1 MLKTE
6 ISQRDTAMAEGKT
19 GSAGLF
25 AKRVQKQFS
34 RAQEK
39 VLVLRC
45 FFSFICFIMGWK
57 GTATQLSFLF
67 SKNVLQK

>member
-6 ISQRDTAMAEGKT
+6 IAQRDTAMAEGKT

-39 VLVLRC
+39 VLVLRH
-45 FFSFICFIMGWK
+45 FFTFICFIM
-57 GTATQLSFLF
+57 A
-67 SKNVLQK
+67 